1 MGRCLVHAWYVV
13 GDCKICYWLWQL
25 GLVCLVCRR
34 CGVGKQL
41 VCRGLL
47 NIVNVGCLVHGRLW
61 SVTFVCIL
69 RVGYVLGVDRV
80 MYI

>member
-1 MGRCLVHAWYVV
+1 MR
-13 GDCKICYWLWQL
+13 
-25 GLVCLVCRR
+25 
-34 CGVGKQL
+34 
-41 VCRGLL
+41 LL

-69 RVGYVLGVDRV
+69 RVGYVLGVDRA